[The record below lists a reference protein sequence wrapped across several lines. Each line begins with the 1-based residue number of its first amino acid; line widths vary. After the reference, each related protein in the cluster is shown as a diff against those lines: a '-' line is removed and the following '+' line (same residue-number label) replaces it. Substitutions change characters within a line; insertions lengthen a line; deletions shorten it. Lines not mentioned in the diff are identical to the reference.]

1 MKNLKNNKL
10 LMMGIGSFLVGN
22 ALKQMNGVVADHV
35 SCFVVGFSCS
45 IIVVSLIR
53 DYMIKKSV

>member
-35 SCFVVGFSCS
+35 SCFIVGFSCS
-45 IIVVSLIR
+45 IIVISLVK
-53 DYMIKKSV
+53 DYITKKLI

>member
-22 ALKQMNGVVADHV
+22 ALKQMNGAVEDHV
-35 SCFVVGFSCS
+35 SCFVIGFSCS
-45 IIVVSLIR
+45 IIVISLVK
-53 DYMIKKSV
+53 DYVIKGWQ